1 MSAITIRN
9 ARVVDPASGRDELA
23 SLRVENGL
31 IAEIG
36 DGIAQDEDHIIDAGG
51 AILAPAF
58 IDLRAAIEPAFTPGG
73 ETLDSLARAAVMGG
87 IGTMV
92 ISPTR
97 DMPMDRPETITG
109 LRAAALPLPVR
120 ALFCGGATMGLAGET
135 LSELGLMA
143 ACGAAFVS
151 QGDCPIAD
159 TVTLRNL
166 LSYASGFELWV
177 ACPPRDS
184 GLFRQTVATESE
196 AAARLGLATEPA
208 VSERMAID
216 RDASL
221 AELTGARLMID
232 RVSTHDGVE
241 AISRARKRGIEICAT
256 ASIASLVLN
265 AVDAD
270 GLDPAFRLSPP
281 LRHEED
287 RQALVAAIEN
297 GIINAVVSDHHP
309 MDLDRK
315 AQPFSDAA
323 SGSISIETLLAA
335 MLGLV
340 HEEELDLVSALRPL
354 TIGPADLLGL
364 PQGRLETGA
373 PADLVLIDGDAPW
386 VFDAGNSV
394 SARRNSA
401 WHNRRFQGRVLMTM
415 VDGGIVYN
423 LKG

>member
-1 MSAITIRN
+1 MTAITIRN
-9 ARVVDPASGRDELA
+9 ARVIDPATGRDELA
-23 SLRVENGL
+23 GLRVENGL
-31 IAEIG
+31 IADIG
-36 DGIAQDEDHIIDAGG
+36 EGIARDEDHIIDAGG
-51 AILAPAF
+51 AILAPAL

-73 ETLDSLARAAVMGG
+73 ETLDSLARAAASSG

-92 ISPTR
+92 ISPTSA
-97 DMPMDRPETITG
+97 MPIDQPETVTG

-120 ALFCGGATMGLAGET
+120 TLICGGATIGLAGET

-143 ACGAAFVS
+143 TSGAAMVS
-151 QGDCPIAD
+151 QGDTPVSD
-159 TVTLRNL
+159 TATLRNL

-177 ACPPRDS
+177 ACPPRDP
-184 GLFRQTVATESE
+184 GLSRNTVATESE
-196 AAARLGLATEPA
+196 AAARFGLNVEPT

-216 RDASL
+216 RDTSI

-232 RVSTHDGVE
+232 RVATHHGVE
-241 AISRARKRGIEICAT
+241 ALARARKRGIEISAT
-256 ASIASLVLN
+256 VSIASLVLN

-281 LRHEED
+281 LRHEDD
-287 RQALVAAIEN
+287 RRALVAAIE
-297 GIINAVVSDHHP
+297 GGLIDAVVSDHHP
-309 MDLDRK
+309 IDMDGK
-315 AQPFSDAA
+315 ARPFADAA
-323 SGSISIETLLAA
+323 SGSTSIETLLAA

-354 TIGPADLLGL
+354 TIGPAELLGL
-364 PQGRLETGA
+364 PQGRLAEGA

-386 VFDAGNSV
+386 VFDTKDSA

>member
-1 MSAITIRN
+1 MTAITIRN
-9 ARVVDPASGRDELA
+9 ARIVDPATGRDELA

-31 IAEIG
+31 IADIG
-36 DGIAQDEDHIIDAGG
+36 DGIAQDDDHIIDANG
-51 AILAPAF
+51 AILAPAL

-73 ETLDSLARAAVMGG
+73 ETLDSLARAAVASG
-87 IGTMV
+87 IGTLV

-97 DMPMDRPETITG
+97 EMPIDHPKTVMG
-109 LRAAALPLPVR
+109 LRSATLPLPVR
-120 ALFCGGATMGLAGET
+120 TLICAGATLGLRGDA

-143 ACGAAFVS
+143 TSGAAMVS
-151 QGDCPIAD
+151 QGDDPVAD
-159 TVTLRNL
+159 TATLRNV

-177 ACPPRDS
+177 ASPPRDS
-184 GLFRQTVATESE
+184 GLSRLTVATESE
-196 AAARLGLATEPA
+196 AAARFGLNVEPT

-232 RVSTHDGVE
+232 RVSTRDGVE
-241 AISRARKRGIEICAT
+241 AISRARKRGIEISAT
-256 ASIASLVLN
+256 VAIANLTLN

-270 GLDPAFRLSPP
+270 GLDPAYRLTPP
-281 LRHEED
+281 LRSED
-287 RQALVAAIEN
+287 DRRALVAAIES
-297 GIINAVVSDHHP
+297 GLIDAVVSDHRP
-309 MDLDRK
+309 MDLDQK
-315 AQPFSDAA
+315 AQPFADAA
-323 SGSISIETLLAA
+323 PGSISIETLLAA

-354 TIGPADLLGL
+354 TSGPAELLGL
-364 PQGRLETGA
+364 PQGRLEAGA

-386 VFDAGNSV
+386 VFDTKNNV

-401 WHNRRFQGRVLMTM
+401 WQNRRFQGRVLMTM

>member
-9 ARVVDPASGRDELA
+9 ARIVDPATGRDELA

-31 IAEIG
+31 IVEIG
-36 DGIAQDEDHIIDAGG
+36 DGIAQDGDHIIDADG
-51 AILAPAF
+51 AILAPAL

-73 ETLDSLARAAVMGG
+73 ETLDSLARAAVTSG

-92 ISPTR
+92 ISPTC
-97 DMPMDRPETITG
+97 DMPMDQPETITS

-120 ALFCGGATMGLAGET
+120 TLICGGATIGLAGEN

-143 ACGAAFVS
+143 ASGAAFVA
-151 QGDCPIAD
+151 QGDGPIAD
-159 TVTLRNL
+159 TATLRNL

-177 ACPPRDS
+177 ACPPRDP
-184 GLFRQTVATESE
+184 GLSRNTVAAESE
-196 AAARLGLATEPA
+196 AAARFGLNVEPT

-232 RVSTHDGVE
+232 RVSTRDGVD

-281 LRHEED
+281 LRHEDD
-287 RQALVAAIEN
+287 RRALVAAIES
-297 GIINAVVSDHHP
+297 GLIDAVVSDHHP
-309 MDLDRK
+309 LDLDRK
-315 AQPFSDAA
+315 AQPYADAA
-323 SGSISIETLLAA
+323 PGSISIETLLAA

-340 HEEELDLVSALRPL
+340 HEEELDLISALRPL
-354 TIGPADLLGL
+354 TIGPAELLGL
-364 PQGRLETGA
+364 PQGRLEEGA
-373 PADLVLIDGDAPW
+373 PADLVLIDGDTPW
-386 VFDAGNSV
+386 VFDTRGSA